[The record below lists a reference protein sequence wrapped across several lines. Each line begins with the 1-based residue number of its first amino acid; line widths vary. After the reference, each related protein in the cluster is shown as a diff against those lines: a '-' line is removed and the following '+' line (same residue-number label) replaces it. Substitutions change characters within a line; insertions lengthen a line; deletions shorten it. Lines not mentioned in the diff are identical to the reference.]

1 MHIVVPYRGENGKQ
15 RLDAPADVRA
25 RLALAML
32 GDVLSACV
40 ATARTLLVTD
50 DEDARALAR
59 EAGAETVDD
68 PGGGQGQAV
77 AAALAPAGSAPVL
90 VVNADLP
97 CVTPR
102 DLRALA
108 GVAELGALGLVEAA
122 DGTTN
127 ALALPRASLFAP
139 LYGPASA
146 ARFRAHAKEHGVSA
160 IAAAVRNLADD
171 VDTADDLQRLML
183 RVGPR
188 TLAALQTVATP

>member
-1 MHIVVPYRGENGKQ
+1 VHIVVPYRGENGKQ
-15 RLDAPADVRA
+15 RLDAPPDVRA
-25 RLALAML
+25 RLTLAML
-32 GDVLSACV
+32 ADVITACA
-40 ATARTLLVTD
+40 ATARTLLVTND
-50 DEDARALAR
+50 PEAGAVAR
-59 EAGAETVDD
+59 EAGAEIVDD

-77 AAALAPAGSAPVL
+77 AAGLAQAHSAPVL

-108 GVAELGALGLVEAA
+108 EIAELGALGLVEAA

-139 LYGPASA
+139 LYGRGSA
-146 ARFRAHAKEHGVSA
+146 ARFRAHAQQHGVDA
-160 IAAAVRNLADD
+160 VAAAIRNLADD
-171 VDTADDLQRLML
+171 VDTAEDLTRLAL

-188 TLAALQTVATP
+188 TQAALGSAATP

>member
-1 MHIVVPYRGENGKQ
+1 VHIVVPYRGENGKQ
-15 RLDAPADVRA
+15 RLDAPPDVRA
-25 RLALAML
+25 RLTLAML
-32 GDVLSACV
+32 ADVITACA
-40 ATARTLLVTD
+40 ATARTLLVTND
-50 DEDARALAR
+50 PEAGAVAR

-77 AAALAPAGSAPVL
+77 AAGLAQARSAPVL

-108 GVAELGALGLVEAA
+108 EIAELGALGLVEAA

-139 LYGPASA
+139 LYGRGSA
-146 ARFRAHAKEHGVSA
+146 ARFRAHAQQHGVDA
-160 IAAAVRNLADD
+160 VAAAIRNLADD
-171 VDTADDLQRLML
+171 VDTAEDLTRLAL

-188 TLAALQTVATP
+188 TQAALGPAATP